1 MEKNDKTLLPF
12 LQKVYSALRHL
23 NNFSV
28 SNDFNDNISDLD
40 GFFTEYRSSTF
51 ALQKSLGG
59 NSNPVYQKNLK
70 DYLLKDESVS
80 GWMKKNEMILFM
92 SNHSIYINIY

>member
-1 MEKNDKTLLPF
+1 MEKNDKILLPF

-40 GFFTEYRSSTF
+40 GFFTEY
-51 ALQKSLGG
+51 KS
-59 NSNPVYQKNLK
+59 
-70 DYLLKDESVS
+70 
-80 GWMKKNEMILFM
+80 
-92 SNHSIYINIY
+92 H